1 MIGIS
6 RKLNMKKFLLILL
19 LAVGISNVSS
29 SQIVINSRFKPL
41 SYEELYLSAMAEAA
55 YNRQQKE
62 RFEQYQQKA
71 YECYNR
77 QDWNGFL
84 TYSKYALDCGWYNAK
99 LYYDRGVVYEKL
111 CDFKHAKKEYKKA
124 KKKGYAYAEG
134 ALQSLKITE
143 KEYKRRQKQNRR

>member
-1 MIGIS
+1 M
-6 RKLNMKKFLLILL
+6 NYQDDTMKKH
-19 LAVGISNVSS
+19 
-29 SQIVINSRFKPL
+29 IVILFLASSFVNIGYSFKYVCTAEFRPL
-41 SYEELYLSAMAEAA
+41 SYEELYMSAMAKAA
-55 YNRQQKE
+55 YEREMKELYELNR
-62 RFEQYQQKA
+62 QKA
-71 YECYNR
+71 YECYSLG
-77 QDWNGFL
+77 DWNGFL

-143 KEYKRRQKQNRR
+143 RKYKHRQKQNRR